1 MSILLN
7 ITFCFCYRYLIES
20 LQRSY
25 LVSERAPL
33 KTLDTASKETTPFN
47 QIFGG
52 YMRQDVTCLKCKY
65 VSTTFQHFMDLL
77 LDIRQV
83 SNIEDALQLHFRQ
96 EQIGGNGANA
106 DSMYKCEKC
115 RVKVPAKKR
124 SLIERPPAVLCIQL
138 KRFSLLGGKISKPV
152 QLSRMI
158 NLAQYINT
166 GGTGASTSDVQYKL
180 VSMIT
185 HVGPSP
191 NCGHYTAI
199 GEAAN
204 GQFFQFDDS
213 SVRPISVGQA
223 MNTASYVVFYEMT
236 KASWDRQLHPS
247 SSSNATSTTT
257 TTATNGHQ
265 NGNKPSPVIA
275 PRVLP
280 PQSNGGPP
288 KNMPKLISTFSSHA
302 TPVVNR
308 LGVVA
313 ASIKKTVASVATNV
327 TATTSVAATVATNGH
342 HANPLVKSKG
352 LVPYEDDSDS
362 ETMASTVAKPSKPS
376 ALVKPIA
383 TSSLSP
389 FVPRAVT
396 VNVLKKFQES
406 KSVLSQASEVA
417 PTTAAA
423 TTTTTSSSFETR
435 KSASGTWMV
444 TDVDHHN
451 PSITSDGSC
460 GSTSGNWTVTSATP
474 AKQMGETPRVTSP
487 WTVTPLK
494 KTSSSSPVEVKGV
507 KPKSDSIKNVTSNG
521 LAKESE
527 TLQLVEHPQQE
538 HKPKLIREPFPLVT
552 TPARKRGSVDDSDAD
567 DYDAEFD
574 RGRTKKVRKAVLAPS
589 NENGSHDQRSN
600 PFQSAQNSQY
610 HNRNGDHSGSDRHHN
625 QNRPWNRGS
634 GSNNRF
640 NGDHSRSRSNSS
652 FGDHNA
658 DQGDRG
664 RRNSFGGHDHRD
676 GGHHRSHY
684 SHKHHNH
691 KNGFNRS
698 FSGGGGRREG
708 GYSNNGYRHNN
719 KR

>member
-1 MSILLN
+1 
-7 ITFCFCYRYLIES
+7 
-20 LQRSY
+20 
-25 LVSERAPL
+25 
-33 KTLDTASKETTPFN
+33 
-47 QIFGG
+47 
-52 YMRQDVTCLKCKY
+52 
-65 VSTTFQHFMDLL
+65 
-77 LDIRQV
+77 
-83 SNIEDALQLHFRQ
+83 
-96 EQIGGNGANA
+96 
-106 DSMYKCEKC
+106 MYKCEKC
-115 RVKVPAKKR
+115 CVKVPAKKR

-247 SSSNATSTTT
+247 SSSNVTTT
-257 TTATNGHQ
+257 ATTAATNGHQ

-280 PQSNGGPP
+280 PQSNGGPL
-288 KNMPKLISTFSSHA
+288 KNMPKLISTISSHA

-308 LGVVA
+308 LGVIA
-313 ASIKKTVASVATNV
+313 ASIKKT
-327 TATTSVAATVATNGH
+327 TTSATVIASNGQ
-342 HANPLVKSKG
+342 HAVPLVKSKG

-362 ETMASTVAKPSKPS
+362 ESMGSTAAKPSQLT
-376 ALVKPIA
+376 ALVKPIT

-396 VNVLKKFQES
+396 VNVLKKVQES
-406 KSVLSQASEVA
+406 KSALPTTSEV
-417 PTTAAA
+417 PTTAAVAA
-423 TTTTTSSSFETR
+423 TTITPTATTSTSFETR

-451 PSITSDGSC
+451 PSIASDGSC
-460 GSTSGNWTVTSATP
+460 GSTSGNWVVTPATAATP
-474 AKQMGETPRVTSP
+474 AKPVGDAPRVTSP

-494 KTSSSSPVEVKGV
+494 KSSSSPLEVNDV
-507 KPKSDSIKNVTSNG
+507 KQKADVPKNGTSNG
-521 LAKESE
+521 LPKESE

-538 HKPKLIREPFPLVT
+538 HKPKLIREPFPLVS

-574 RGRTKKVRKAVLAPS
+574 RGRTKKVRKAIMAPS
-589 NENGSHDQRSN
+589 NGNGSHEQRSN

-610 HNRNGDHSGSDRHHN
+610 HNRGGDHSGSDRHHN
-625 QNRPWNRGS
+625 QSRSWNRES
-634 GSNNRF
+634 SSNSRF
-640 NGDHSRSRSNSS
+640 NGDHTRSRSNSS
-652 FGDHNA
+652 FGGHKD
-658 DQGDRG
+658 DLGDRG

-698 FSGGGGRREG
+698 FSGGGGRRDG

>member
-1 MSILLN
+1 
-7 ITFCFCYRYLIES
+7 
-20 LQRSY
+20 
-25 LVSERAPL
+25 
-33 KTLDTASKETTPFN
+33 
-47 QIFGG
+47 
-52 YMRQDVTCLKCKY
+52 
-65 VSTTFQHFMDLL
+65 MDLL

-115 RVKVPAKKR
+115 CVKVPAKKR

-247 SSSNATSTTT
+247 SSSNASSTA
-257 TTATNGHQ
+257 TAAVTNGHQ
-265 NGNKPSPVIA
+265 NGNKPSPVIT

-280 PQSNGGPP
+280 PQSNGGPL
-288 KNMPKLISTFSSHA
+288 KNMPKLISTISSHA

-308 LGVVA
+308 LGVIA
-313 ASIKKTVASVATNV
+313 ASIKKTTTS
-327 TATTSVAATVATNGH
+327 ATTIAANGQ
-342 HANPLVKSKG
+342 HAAPLVKSKG
-352 LVPYEDDSDS
+352 LVPYDYDSDS
-362 ETMASTVAKPSKPS
+362 ESMGSTAAKPSQPT
-376 ALVKPIA
+376 ALVKPIT

-396 VNVLKKFQES
+396 VNVLKKVQES
-406 KSVLSQASEVA
+406 KSALPTTSEVSTTAAVAVTTTA
-417 PTTAAA
+417 PTTS
-423 TTTTTSSSFETR
+423 TTSTSFETR

-451 PSITSDGSC
+451 PSIASDGSC
-460 GSTSGNWTVTSATP
+460 GSTSGNWVVTP
-474 AKQMGETPRVTSP
+474 AAAATIPAKPVGDVPRVTSP

-494 KTSSSSPVEVKGV
+494 KTSSSPLEVNDV
-507 KPKSDSIKNVTSNG
+507 KQKADVTKNGTTNG
-521 LAKESE
+521 LPKESD

-538 HKPKLIREPFPLVT
+538 HKPKLIREPFPLVS

-574 RGRTKKVRKAVLAPS
+574 RGRTKKVRKAIMAPS
-589 NENGSHDQRSN
+589 NGNGSHEQRSN

-610 HNRNGDHSGSDRHHN
+610 HNRGGDHSGSDRHHN
-625 QNRPWNRGS
+625 QNRSWNRGS
-634 GSNNRF
+634 SSNNRF

-652 FGDHNA
+652 FGGYKD
-658 DQGDRG
+658 DLGDRG
-664 RRNSFGGHDHRD
+664 RRNSFGGHDH
-676 GGHHRSHY
+676 GGHHRSHH

-698 FSGGGGRREG
+698 FSGGGGRRDS
-708 GYSNNGYRHNN
+708 GYSSNGYRHNN